1 MRRACVAAIARK
13 DVRMAMRNNLV
24 LLALVSGV
32 LFSLVYY
39 ALPSATDETYH
50 LSVYDEGTSALFS
63 SLPPQLSRGAA
74 FSFVSSEEALHEAVY
89 AGDAIAGIVI
99 PATFDEVV
107 AAGGVPSLSLVVAD
121 ELSTGQAEALSF
133 LVATLAGYDVY
144 GTLPVPLATEVIG
157 ADEAGFV
164 PMREQ
169 SVPFYLLM
177 ALMME
182 MWTIATLVV
191 EESAAGTMRALLV
204 TPARPSDVLTAKTLV
219 GGVYA
224 VGVVFVILLLTRSVR
239 GDLFALFLGIVLGA
253 LLAVS
258 LGLLLG
264 SLTENITGSYM
275 YVSIPLIVLLL
286 PGLLLF
292 IPDISHDAVRAIPT
306 YYLVDAFGQVLNRGA
321 GIADVWRSYLAIACL
336 DVVFFVGG
344 IAAIRRRYR

>member
-1 MRRACVAAIARK
+1 
-13 DVRMAMRNNLV
+13 MAMRNNLV

-39 ALPSATDETYH
+39 ALPSATDETFH
-50 LSVYDEGTSALFS
+50 LSVYDEGASALFS
-63 SLPPQLSRGAA
+63 SLPPQLSCGAA

-107 AAGGVPSLSLVVAD
+107 AAGGTPSLSLVVAD
-121 ELSTGQAEALSF
+121 ELSAGQAEALSF

-144 GTLPVPLATEVIG
+144 GTLPVPLATEVVG
-157 ADEAGFV
+157 ADEAGSLV

-239 GDLFALFLGIVLGA
+239 GDLFALFFGIVLGA